1 MTMSATTRRTVLK
14 AVHWTLAPL
23 FVWFLV
29 VGPPQAH
36 ALGRFGFVVH
46 SNLAL
51 VFVVLCLAW
60 TADFLVRGLATTRTP
75 KLPAWAKR
83 VHWWMHR
90 TIVWGLFLVALG
102 GFLLGLTSSTLL
114 EAGLWLPIAP
124 PMGWKAANEWIGTL
138 HIAQFYALGVLVAV
152 HGAFHV
158 WRHVVLRDNA
168 LRIMAPRALHRF
180 L

>member
-1 MTMSATTRRTVLK
+1 MSATTRRTILK
-14 AVHWTLAPL
+14 TVHWLMVPL

-36 ALGRFGFVVH
+36 ALGRYGFVIH

-51 VFVVLCLAW
+51 LFVVLCLAW
-60 TADFLVRGLATTRTP
+60 TGDFLVRGLATTRTP
-75 KLPAWAKR
+75 KLPGWGRR

-102 GFLLGLTSSTLL
+102 GFLLGLTSERLL

-124 PMGWKAANEWIGTL
+124 PLDLKAANSIIGKL
-138 HIAQFYALGVLVAV
+138 HIAQFYALGVLVAA
-152 HGAFHV
+152 HAAFHV
-158 WRHVVLRDNA
+158 WRHVALHDNA
-168 LRIMAPRALHRF
+168 LRVMAPRALHRF